1 MILPRKLT
9 FQLTPLLDLLLIVI
23 FAQYME
29 MQQVSEQ
36 STSEKTE
43 QLADAQETLSA
54 TEQNLRTALDEHN
67 RRVEELKAAREQF
80 AQFAT
85 ENRKTSDEFATQKT
99 ALEKALK
106 LAREQRDVVGKL
118 VVELFQVPEQSIHD
132 VVRQRMQDEP
142 FLSSKELDEL
152 LERYRQMSQQRGSQM
167 VKHLLTYEELRKRCD
182 IWQVYVADN
191 GKTSFTT
198 NRQTSEFRAKSPDEF
213 ASQMFERYKA
223 LPQPK
228 SLVIILLSHG
238 NLRLAT
244 YDAVTIGLTM
254 ATERMRSD
262 SNGRSRFEYANLGY
276 EASPDGNSVQPK

>member
-29 MQQVSEQ
+29 LQETTEHQ
-36 STSEKTE
+36 SNEKTE
-43 QLADAQETLSA
+43 QLADAQRTLSA
-54 TEQNLRTALDEHN
+54 TENKLHETLEQHN
-67 RRVEELKAAREQF
+67 RSIAELEAAQQRY
-80 AQFAT
+80 AQL
-85 ENRKTSDEFATQKT
+85 ESDGRKTSDEFASRKL
-99 ALEKALK
+99 ALDKALK
-106 LAREQRDVVGKL
+106 QAREQRDLVGKL
-118 VVELFQVPEQSIHD
+118 VVEVFQLPEQSIQEI
-132 VVRQRMQDEP
+132 VRQRMRDEP
-142 FLSSKELDEL
+142 FLSTQEVDEL

-191 GKTSFTT
+191 GKASFTA
-198 NRQTSEFRAKSPDEF
+198 NEHTSEFRARSADDF
-213 ASQMFERYKA
+213 ALQMYERYKA

-238 NLRLAT
+238 NLRVAT

-254 ATERMRSD
+254 STERMRRD

-276 EASPDGNSVQPK
+276 ERPPDGS

>member
-29 MQQVSEQ
+29 LQETTEHQ
-36 STSEKTE
+36 SNENTE
-43 QLADAQETLSA
+43 QLAEAQRTLNA
-54 TEQNLRTALDEHN
+54 AENKLQHTLEQHDRSIA
-67 RRVEELKAAREQF
+67 ELEAAQQRFVQLESDG
-80 AQFAT
+80 
-85 ENRKTSDEFATQKT
+85 RKTSDEFASRKL
-99 ALEKALK
+99 ALDKALK
-106 LAREQRDVVGKL
+106 QAREQRDLVGKL
-118 VVELFQVPEQSIHD
+118 VVEVFQLPEQSIQEI
-132 VVRQRMQDEP
+132 VRQRMRDEP
-142 FLSSKELDEL
+142 FLSTKEVDEV

-182 IWQVYVADN
+182 IWQVYVAAN
-191 GKTSFTT
+191 GKASFTA
-198 NRQTSEFRAKSPDEF
+198 NDHTSEFRTRSADDF
-213 ASQMFERYKA
+213 ALQMYERYKA

-244 YDAVTIGLTM
+244 YDAVTIGLTIS
-254 ATERMRSD
+254 TERMRRD

-276 EASPDGNSVQPK
+276 EGASNGK